1 MFYDY
6 DDEQYYDLNQFHP
19 ARGPQTYS
27 TLEVVSPNSNPTLD
41 TEKILTLHYD
51 KEVVSPIQQQQHC
64 LPLPVPLLD
73 LSPEQQQRQQSPE
86 QYQAQPGQQPDILPP
101 LPTHSPQQHQ
111 HRAQPSGLPYDHPDY
126 YSPHATTIYSGDHG
140 LHGEKI
146 PAERVPGGMDGI
158 GKGKILGLPRRTF
171 FILVWVTTLL
181 IAIAIGIGAGVG
193 VGLKSHSSG
202 ANSSGSNNGGNN
214 GNDGGLVGGVSTAVG
229 GPGSMPDQTASPG
242 SGSQTQLGMGGSST
256 GSSGSVKT
264 KTRTHQKPSTT
275 LTTSSRP
282 SSSSS
287 SSPPPEETTT
297 SNPPPPPTTTTPTTT
312 SNPPPT
318 SSPTSSPTPTPTAQA
333 GYTNGR
339 CVNNWGGDCICLDAD
354 ECATQWQG
362 QPYRGTVDN
371 RPCPGSSTNPDQTTG
386 DTTGVMACVVQPC
399 GGRGRP
405 AQCLWA
411 DACGGDTAD
420 LEFGSGMPW
429 WGRFL

>member
-1 MFYDY
+1 MATMFYDY
-6 DDEQYYDLNQFHP
+6 DDGQYYDLNQFHP

-51 KEVVSPIQQQQHC
+51 KEVVSPIHEQQQQQQRS
-64 LPLPVPLLD
+64 LPLPLPLPLP
-73 LSPEQQQRQQSPE
+73 SPEQQQRQQSPD
-86 QYQAQPGQQPDILPP
+86 QYQPQPGQQQDIFPP
-101 LPTHSPQQHQ
+101 LPTHSPPQHQ
-111 HRAQPSGLPYDHPDY
+111 HQTPPSGLPYDHLDY

-171 FILVWVTTLL
+171 FILIWVTTLL
-181 IAIAIGIGAGVG
+181 IAIAVGIGAGVG
-193 VGLKSHSSG
+193 VGLKSHSSDS
-202 ANSSGSNNGGNN
+202 NTSGSNNNN
-214 GNDGGLVGGVSTAVG
+214 GNDGGLVGGVSTAAG

-242 SGSQTQLGMGGSST
+242 SGSQTQLGMDASST
-256 GSSGSVKT
+256 ASSGSVKT

-275 LTTSSRP
+275 LTTSSHP

-287 SSPPPEETTT
+287 SSPPPPEE
-297 SNPPPPPTTTTPTTT
+297 TTT

-339 CVNNWGGDCICLDAD
+339 CVNNWGGDCICLDAN

-371 RPCPGSSTNPDQTTG
+371 RPCPGSSTNPDQTEG

-420 LEFGSGMPW
+420 TSSSAPACPGGGDFVCCSHSW
-429 WGRFL
+429 V